1 MALLN
6 KMKCMESLW
15 TTKKF
20 KGKRMK
26 TSIKL
31 YILGYIFL
39 ALTFWSW
46 FKGDVTLWIFFICA
60 QAHLV
65 GAHISELIEKKV
77 KRFELRLD
85 RVEETESQ
93 SYWFKEKQ

>member
-1 MALLN
+1 
-6 KMKCMESLW
+6 
-15 TTKKF
+15 
-20 KGKRMK
+20 MK
-26 TSIKL
+26 TSTKL
-31 YILGYIFL
+31 YVLGYVFL

-46 FKGDVTLWIFFICA
+46 FKSDLTLWIFFICS
-60 QAHLV
+60 QIHLV
-65 GAHISELIEKKV
+65 GAHVSQLIESKI